1 MLRAS
6 KSGKAGSSKGS
17 QQQQQP
23 PPAGDDEWEDE
34 DDSGV
39 ILLDDAD
46 EEYEEDEGD
55 FFDIDDEGEEDADLA
70 ALGIDLS
77 EADVGPGLITAS
89 VPWGET
95 ALAVAQQVLQLP
107 QLQRVE
113 LYRFQVH
120 AAAKRVEVRLDR
132 LDDVYG
138 SPSID
143 DIEVFSRQFLAGLE
157 VQLGPEASAEI
168 SLEVS
173 SPGAE
178 RQLVLPGDLTRFR
191 SLPLRVEY
199 HPSSEAAGAS
209 GEQAGSST
217 TTTTA
222 VLQMLELDEV
232 AGSSVWALADV
243 KANAPTKGR
252 GLSKKQKQQRFTI
265 PLADLV
271 RVRIHVDF

>member
-1 MLRAS
+1 VVLHAS
-6 KSGKAGSSKGS
+6 KGGKAGSSKGS
-17 QQQQQP
+17 QQQQQQ
-23 PPAGDDEWEDE
+23 PPAGDDWEDE
-34 DDSGV
+34 DDAGV

-46 EEYEEDEGD
+46 EEYEEEGGDD

-107 QLQRVE
+107 QLQGVQ

-120 AAAKRVEVRLDR
+120 DAAKRVEVRLDR

-157 VQLGPEASAEI
+157 VQMGPEASGEV

-199 HPSSEAAGAS
+199 HPSSWGQW
-209 GEQAGSST
+209 EQQGDRT
-217 TTTTA
+217 TTE
-222 VLQMLELDEV
+222 VLQMLELDEA

-252 GLSKKQKQQRFTI
+252 GMSKKQKQQRFTI
-265 PLADLV
+265 PLADMV